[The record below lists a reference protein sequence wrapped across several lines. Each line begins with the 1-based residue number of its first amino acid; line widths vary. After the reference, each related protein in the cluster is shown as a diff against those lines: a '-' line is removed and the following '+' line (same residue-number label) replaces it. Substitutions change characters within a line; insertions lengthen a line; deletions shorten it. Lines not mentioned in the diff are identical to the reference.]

1 MVSFMISKDN
11 QPPYDA
17 EKIDK
22 RLLKAQFKPP
32 PGVGELPPSRS
43 TLLVGARG
51 SGKTMLLMAAS
62 TSTEYT
68 ALYGDLRKILNPVS
82 ADTGFSGLSFNIKPS
97 EERYLQSKAA
107 ALLGLW
113 VVRESLHRD
122 IPVSTLYLR
131 KLLPDELFPQVDKEI
146 TDEAISLLAE
156 KMSELRPSA
165 YPKVPRLD
173 TLCKLIDE
181 IGMKTTSR
189 NMKGLVLLLD
199 RAEEVPFPGL
209 VPVLRLMDQDNSF
222 RAVVACRPGILGSS
236 PNIDSSLPTAGDHFD
251 VRHLGHSPYSDEWFI
266 FQREVLSTWIP
277 ESVKALPANVF
288 DTLLKISR
296 DSLRTALELVYNSS
310 DERLRYNEHLSNC
323 SIENLQAQLLDA
335 AQGTMHTLNN
345 DLSVLIRNIRK
356 SDGFHL
362 PVAIELRFQDS
373 GKGSMS
379 NQLSLLTNNSSYEN
393 ATKLEQFI
401 RLGLRTWLLSVPH
414 GMRWSPSVQLSQVEL
429 NPIYLW
435 KRGDAWEN

>member
-1 MVSFMISKDN
+1 MIPKDN

-22 RLLKAQFKPP
+22 KLLKVQFKQP
-32 PGVGELPPSRS
+32 PGVGELPPTRS

-62 TSTEYT
+62 TKTDYT
-68 ALYGDLRKILNPVS
+68 ALYGDLRKILNGVS
-82 ADTGFSGLSFNIKPS
+82 ADTGFSGLSFNVRPS

-113 VVRESLHRD
+113 VVRESLNRNL
-122 IPVSTLYLR
+122 PVSILYLR
-131 KLLPDELFPQVDKEI
+131 KLVPDELSSQVDEDI

-165 YPKVPRLD
+165 YPKVARLD
-173 TLCKLIDE
+173 ILCMLIDE
-181 IGMKTTSR
+181 ISQKAISR
-189 NMKGLVLLLD
+189 HKKGLVLLLD

-236 PNIDSSLPTAGDHFD
+236 PNIDPSLPTAGDHFD
-251 VRHLGHSPYSDEWFI
+251 VRHLGHSPYSDEWNV
-266 FQREVLSTWIP
+266 FQREVLSAWIP
-277 ESVKALPANVF
+277 ESVKALPIKVLH
-288 DTLLKISR
+288 TLLKISR

-310 DERLRYNEHLSNC
+310 DERTRYNENLSNC
-323 SIENLQAQLLDA
+323 AIENLQAQLLDA
-335 AQGTMHTLNN
+335 AQGTLHTLNN

-356 SDGFHL
+356 ADGYHL
-362 PVAIELRFQDS
+362 PVALEMRFQGS
-373 GKGSMS
+373 GEKNIS

-414 GMRWSPSVQLSQVEL
+414 GMRWSPSVQLSQIEL

-435 KRGDAWEN
+435 KRGDRWGGQ